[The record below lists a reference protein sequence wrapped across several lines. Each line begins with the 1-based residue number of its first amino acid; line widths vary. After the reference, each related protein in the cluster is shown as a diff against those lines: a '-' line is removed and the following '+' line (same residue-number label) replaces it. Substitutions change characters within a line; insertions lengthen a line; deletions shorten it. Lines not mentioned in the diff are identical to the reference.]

1 MFTATNILIDF
12 MQLLVAL
19 KIDDVVDASPVHL
32 FCGVWGAIATGL
44 FCEPATFM
52 DSYNGATNADK
63 GVGYGLF
70 YDVSTE

>member
-1 MFTATNILIDF
+1 

-44 FCEPATFM
+44 FCEPGTFM

-70 YDVSTE
+70 YDVSTL